1 MKNILNVAWFSIK
14 TTIRKKSFLISNI
27 IILAIIFIIFNVINF
42 LFGSYVL
49 SNPNDT
55 VEVASTSSNFTSA
68 DTYHQDLTT
77 SSSPSAQN
85 DDKIIQVEIEQK
97 NSLPPI
103 FILDEENIL
112 GDYVEKLPSSRFIFS
127 LTTSNIEDIKENIRN
142 GIIYSAIRI
151 YHDDNNIKF
160 DYLAYEESSLN
171 TSDADYIL
179 KEINKIYLQKFAD
192 ENNLSEAMAN
202 EVMAEFSYSI
212 EPVTDTPVI
221 SITVIVGLAISM
233 MLFMAI
239 YMYGHSISLSIASEK
254 DSRVIETLVTS
265 STPTQIIVGKTLG
278 MGILGLVQ
286 LLVIILFSVFCY
298 STYIP
303 EGIDIVSL
311 YLSDINL
318 NINTIIIICIYF
330 VLGYT
335 LYAFLNAIAGAIV
348 NKAEEVQSAS
358 LPLYFI
364 SMICFYMSIF
374 TIDSNSDKLNSFVQM
389 FPLSSPFSMPAKLV
403 VGLVSNTEII
413 SSLFILLLTTL
424 LFVFIAIRI
433 YSVAILHYGNKLK
446 IKDLFNI
453 FLKFK

>member
-27 IILAIIFIIFNVINF
+27 IILSIIFIIFNVINF

-68 DTYHQDLTT
+68 DTYHQDVTT
-77 SSSPSAQN
+77 SPSPSAHT
-85 DDKIIQVEIEQK
+85 DDT
-97 NSLPPI
+97 
-103 FILDEENIL
+103 IL
-112 GDYVEKLPSSRFIFS
+112 
-127 LTTSNIEDIKENIRN
+127 
-142 GIIYSAIRI
+142 
-151 YHDDNNIKF
+151 H
-160 DYLAYEESSLN
+160 
-171 TSDADYIL
+171 

-212 EPVTDTPVI
+212 EPVTDNPAI
-221 SITVIVGLAISM
+221 SMTVIVGLLVSM

>member
-27 IILAIIFIIFNVINF
+27 IILATIFIMFNIVNF
-42 LFGSYVL
+42 LFGNYVL
-49 SNPNDT
+49 PSLTDGT
-55 VEVASTSSNFTSA
+55 ETSTITS
-68 DTYHQDLTT
+68 DIDEQDLTT
-77 SSSPSAQN
+77 LDTTTKNTGKVIKTEITQEN
-85 DDKIIQVEIEQK
+85 KI
-97 NSLPPI
+97 PPI
-103 FILDEENIL
+103 SILDDENIL
-112 GDYVEKLPSSRFIFS
+112 GDYIKKLPSNKFIFS
-127 LTTSNIEDIKENIRN
+127 LATSNVEDIKEKIKD
-142 GIIYSAIRI
+142 GTLYSAIRI

-160 DYLAYEESSLN
+160 DYLAYEESRIN

-212 EPVTDTPVI
+212 EPVTDNPVI

-265 STPTQIIVGKTLG
+265 STPTQIIVGKTFG
-278 MGILGLVQ
+278 MGLLGLIQ
-286 LLVIILFSVFCY
+286 LIVIILFTVFCY
-298 STYIP
+298 HVYIP
-303 EGIDIVSL
+303 AGIDIVNL
-311 YLSDINL
+311 YLSDINVSF
-318 NINTIIIICIYF
+318 NTIVIICIYF
-330 VLGYT
+330 ALGYT
-335 LYAFLNAIAGAIV
+335 LYAFLNAIAGATV
-348 NKAEEVQSAS
+348 NKAEEVQTAS

-364 SMICFYMSIF
+364 SMISFYLSIF
-374 TIDSNSDKLNSFVQM
+374 TIDSSSDKLNNFVQM
-389 FPLSSPFSMPAKLV
+389 FPLSSPFSMPAKVVAGFVSTNDIIASILV
-403 VGLVSNTEII
+403 LVLTT
-413 SSLFILLLTTL
+413 ILLA
-424 LFVFIAIRI
+424 FIAIRI